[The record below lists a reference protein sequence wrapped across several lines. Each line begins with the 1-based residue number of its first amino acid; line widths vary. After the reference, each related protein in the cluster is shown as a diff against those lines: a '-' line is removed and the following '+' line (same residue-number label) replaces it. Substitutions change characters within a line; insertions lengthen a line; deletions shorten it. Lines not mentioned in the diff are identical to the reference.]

1 MSDKT
6 MLVLPGK
13 RMSVPRVAK
22 RSVQVGLGV
31 ALTAALVF
39 VLMLGNGFLVGR
51 ASWVGVL
58 NMWLAFIKRSDILV
72 TMILTASVTVLLV
85 YWQRDREREKR

>member
-6 MLVLPGK
+6 MLVLPGR
-13 RMSVPRVAK
+13 RMTVPRAAK
-22 RSVQVGLGV
+22 RTVQIALGV
-31 ALTAALVF
+31 GLTAALVL
-39 VLMLGNGFLVGR
+39 VLMMGNGFLVGK
-51 ASWVGVL
+51 ASWTGVV